1 MGISKKAAIIATAI
15 IALSL
20 QMASGESRNL
30 ANGFMDHGV
39 AAPVSVHRGTVTTID
54 GGSNPTALSWLMAQ
68 KTSQTSS

>member
-39 AAPVSVHRGTVTTID
+39 AAPVSVHRGTVTAID
-54 GGSNPTALSWLMAQ
+54 GDGNPTALSWLMAQ